1 MKYTLIHNGQR
12 YLILM
17 QDVYGIK
24 GLYRSRSFIAE
35 ILSRFTPFYQLNPV
49 WGTRY
54 RWLAQHRLEF
64 LRNSN
69 RENSIWDRTARK
81 ERA

>member
-17 QDVYGIK
+17 TDVYGIK
-24 GLYRSRSFIAE
+24 GLYRNRSFFAE
-35 ILSRFTPFYQLNPV
+35 ILSRFTPFHQDPVPV

-64 LRNSN
+64 LRNSD
-69 RENSIWDRTARK
+69 RSIWERAARGK
-81 ERA
+81 ERD